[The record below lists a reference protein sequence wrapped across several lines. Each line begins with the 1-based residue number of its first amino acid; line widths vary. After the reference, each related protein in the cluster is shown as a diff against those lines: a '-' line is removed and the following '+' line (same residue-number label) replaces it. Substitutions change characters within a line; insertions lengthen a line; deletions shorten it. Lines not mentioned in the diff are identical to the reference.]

1 MKPARVIYHLARADF
16 LERIRRYSFLVM
28 LGLASLLGYQTAVGN
43 VRLQLGQYRG
53 EFNSA
58 WVGGMMSIIATFFIG
73 WFGFYL
79 VKGSVARDRETGVG
93 QIMATTPMT
102 RPLYMLGKW
111 ISNFAVLMLMVV
123 ILAVFGIVIQLLSGE
138 SMQLNLGA
146 YLLPF
151 VFIVTPLMAVVA
163 AVAVLFESIS
173 FLSGGFGNVVY
184 FFAFVMMLPFIMER
198 DIINTNPAIEPMGLA
213 LLKADMTEEV
223 LKVFPDYDNSFML
236 GGMETPIT
244 GTFTWTGIDWTPLI
258 ISTRVAYI
266 GFAILLTLLAALF
279 FDRFDPS
286 RSKPRSVLMNAPRNA
301 SSSMSEPA
309 MTSQALPTVQLTPLT
324 SSPLGN
330 KAANRFSFFTVLL
343 AELKLLIKGQRW
355 WWYAA
360 AGGLIIAPLVTE
372 SMKSVREIILPMAW
386 VWPILIWSAIGN
398 REIHNNVQQLT
409 FSSASP
415 LWRQL
420 PAQWL
425 GGFIVTL
432 LMGSGAALRL
442 FTDGDSIGLLALLS
456 GAIFIPSPALACGVW
471 SGTSKLFEILY
482 MVIWYLGPMNKV
494 PGLDF
499 IGSNSNGHPQIF
511 IPFSIALIAF
521 AIFGRARQLRN

>member
-1 MKPARVIYHLARADF
+1 MKSARVIYHLARADF
-16 LERIRRYSFLVM
+16 LERVRRYSFLVM
-28 LGLASLLGYQTAVGN
+28 LGLAALLGYQTAIGN
-43 VRLQLGQYRG
+43 VQLQLGEYRG

-102 RPLYMLGKW
+102 RPLYTLGKW

-123 ILAVFGIVIQLLSGE
+123 ILAIFGIVIQFLSGE
-138 SMQLNLGA
+138 SMQVNLST
-146 YLLPF
+146 YLPPF
-151 VFIVTPLMAVVA
+151 IFIVMPLMAFVA
-163 AVAVLFESIS
+163 AVAVLFETIP

-184 FFAFVMMLPFIMER
+184 FFAFISMLPLIMER

-236 GGMETPIT
+236 GGMDTPII
-244 GTFTWTGIDWTPLI
+244 GTFTWTGIEWTPSI
-258 ISTRVAYI
+258 IATRFAFI
-266 GFAILLTLLAALF
+266 GLAILLTLLAAIF

-286 RSKPRSVLMNAPRNA
+286 RSKPRRMKSAA
-301 SSSMSEPA
+301 SDSTLTPA
-309 MTSQALPTVQLTPLT
+309 STSQALPTPHLTPLNT
-324 SSPLGN
+324 TTNG
-330 KAANRFSFFTVLL
+330 FSFSRVLI
-343 AELKLLIKGQRW
+343 AELKLLLKGQRW
-355 WWYAA
+355 WWYIAA
-360 AGGLIIAPLVTE
+360 AGLIIACFANPSATT
-372 SMKSVREIILPMAW
+372 REIVLPFAW
-386 VWPILIWSAIGN
+386 IWPILIWSAIGN

-420 PAQWL
+420 PAQWIAGL
-425 GGFIVTL
+425 IVTL
-432 LMGSGAALRL
+432 LMGIGAILRY
-442 FTDGDSIGLLALLS
+442 TIDGDTVGLLALLS
-456 GAIFIPSPALACGVW
+456 GALFIPSLALASGVW

-482 MVIWYLGPMNKV
+482 MVIWYLGPLNKV

-499 IGSNSNGHPQIF
+499 IGSHSNGYPQFF
-511 IPFSIALIAF
+511 IPFSLMLIAF
-521 AIFGRARQLRN
+521 AFFGRSRQLRN

>member
-1 MKPARVIYHLARADF
+1 MKSARIIYHLARADF
-16 LERIRRYSFLVM
+16 LERVRRYSFLVM
-28 LGLASLLGYQTAVGN
+28 LGLAALLGYQTAIGN
-43 VRLQLGQYRG
+43 VRLQLGDYRG

-102 RPLYMLGKW
+102 RPLYTLGKW

-123 ILAVFGIVIQLLSGE
+123 ILAIFGLVIQLLSGE
-138 SMQLNLGA
+138 SMQVDFGT

-151 VFIVTPLMAVVA
+151 VFIVMPLMALVA
-163 AVAVLFESIS
+163 AVAVLFETIP
-173 FLSGGFGNVVY
+173 FLSGGFGNIVY
-184 FFAFVMMLPFIMER
+184 FFGFIMMLPLIMEQ
-198 DIINTNPAIEPMGLA
+198 DFINTYPAIEPMGLA

-236 GGMETPIT
+236 GGMDTPII
-244 GTFTWTGIDWTPLI
+244 GTFTWKGIEWTPVI
-258 ISTRVAYI
+258 IATRFAFI
-266 GFAILLTLLAALF
+266 GLAILLTLLAAIF

-286 RSKPRSVLMNAPRNA
+286 RRKPRRIKSNASDSAPVPVSTSPALPAPR
-301 SSSMSEPA
+301 
-309 MTSQALPTVQLTPLT
+309 LTPL
-324 SSPLGN
+324 N
-330 KAANRFSFFTVLL
+330 AAANGFSFSRVLV
-343 AELKLLIKGQRW
+343 AELKLLLKGQRW
-355 WWYAA
+355 WWYIAA
-360 AGGLIIAPLVTE
+360 AGLIIACFANPSATT
-372 SMKSVREIILPMAW
+372 RETILPFAW
-386 VWPILIWSAIGN
+386 IWPILIWSAIGN

-420 PAQWL
+420 PAQWVA
-425 GGFIVTL
+425 GFIVTL
-432 LMGSGAALRL
+432 IMAGGATLR
-442 FTDGDSIGLLALLS
+442 FVMDGDMDGLLALLS
-456 GAIFIPSPALACGVW
+456 GAFFIPSLALATGVW

-482 MVIWYLGPMNKV
+482 MVIWYLGPLNKV

-499 IGSNSNGHPQIF
+499 IGSHSNGYPNFF
-511 IPFSIALIAF
+511 IPFSAALIAF
-521 AIFGRARQLRN
+521 AMYGRMRQMKG